1 MIIPFKVKQ
10 GTAKEVNVLAGDVG
24 ATKSYFAL
32 CKVSGD
38 KVTILKEEKY
48 VSASFKHLT
57 EMVTLFLEDQQLPEV
72 IAIGV
77 AGPVENGKVV
87 ITNLSWSI
95 DQTELAAASGV
106 ENVQLINDLEAT
118 AYGLAVLSENDI
130 ETIYSGDINTPDK
143 NNIAIIAPGTGLGE
157 AGLFWDGQSFN
168 PFATEGGHCDF
179 SPRKKIDL
187 ELFNYL
193 QDKFGHVSWER
204 VLSGPGIYSIYQ
216 FLHTEKQ
223 REQPEWLAEKIA
235 QENPAMVISNAAI
248 SKQAAIC
255 IEAMEL
261 FIHYLAVESAN
272 LILKLKATGG
282 LFIGGGI
289 APKIKELLNPEIFT
303 TTFDETGRLNH
314 LLKKVPI
321 RLILNDKAALL
332 GAAYYG
338 GTCFNK

>member
-1 MIIPFKVKQ
+1 MIIPFKVNK
-10 GTAKEVNVLAGDVG
+10 GTSTEVNVLAGDVG

-32 CKVSGD
+32 CRVND
-38 KVTILKEEKY
+38 NQVTIVKEEKY
-48 VSASFKHLT
+48 TSASFRHLT
-57 EMVTLFLEDQQLPEV
+57 EMVTLFLENQQLPEV

-87 ITNLSWSI
+87 ITNLSWTI
-95 DQTELAAASGV
+95 DQAELAAASGV
-106 ENVQLINDLEAT
+106 KNVQLINDLEAT

-130 ETIYSGDINTPDK
+130 ESIYSGDIKATEN

-179 SPRKKIDL
+179 SPRTKMDL
-187 ELFNYL
+187 DLLNYL
-193 QDKFGHVSWER
+193 RHKFGHVSWER
-204 VLSGPGIYSIYQ
+204 ILSGPGIFSIYQ
-216 FLHTEKQ
+216 FLHTEKH

-235 QENPAMVISNAAI
+235 TENPAMVISNTAI
-248 SKQAAIC
+248 NKQAAIC
-255 IEAMEL
+255 IETMEL

-289 APKIKELLNPEIFT
+289 APKIKQLLKPEIFT
-303 TTFDETGRLNH
+303 TTFNETGRLSH
-314 LLKKVPI
+314 LLNKVPI

-338 GTCFNK
+338 SNCVSR